1 MREAAALIRAAWLT
15 ASSYRFGMVLSI
27 IGLAAVVVP
36 LYFITGALQPTMASA
51 IASESSQYFAFAVLG
66 AVAFSLVSTSMTA
79 LPNAI
84 DGAIGRGTLEV
95 ILGTPARL
103 PAVCVGMMGY
113 NVLWALFRAAILVA
127 AAAVLGTRIVWS
139 GALPGVGVL
148 LLTMLCYAGF
158 GFAVAALVLVF
169 RTAGPMSGAFLTAS
183 MFLGGVYY
191 PSHVIPSWI
200 RALADVVPL
209 TYGLRAFRH
218 VALRG
223 DFGADVLRDVETLA
237 AMTLVALSLGI
248 GSFVL
253 ALGRARRTGTLSSY

>member
-1 MREAAALIRAAWLT
+1 MREAGALIRAAWLT
-15 ASSYRFGMVLSI
+15 ASSYRFGMALSV
-27 IGLAAVVVP
+27 IGLAGVVVP
-36 LYFITGALQPTMASA
+36 LYFIAGALQPTMATA
-51 IASESSQYFAFAVLG
+51 IAGESGQYFAFAVLG

-113 NVLWALFRAAILVA
+113 NLLWALFRATILIA
-127 AAAVLGTRIVWS
+127 AATALGTRIAWS
-139 GALPGVGVL
+139 GIVPGAGIV
-148 LLTMLCYAGF
+148 LLTMLCYAGL
-158 GFAVAALVLVF
+158 GFIVAALVLTF
-169 RTAGPMSGAFLTAS
+169 RTAGPMSGTFLTAS

-200 RALADVVPL
+200 RAVADVVPL

-223 DFGADVLRDVETLA
+223 DFGAGVLRDVEMLA
-237 AMTLVALSLGI
+237 AMTAAAVSVGI
-248 GSFVL
+248 GCFAL